1 MSSGVE
7 ARIALDAAVVLSL
20 GTNRLLGSAGK
31 LTAAGAEALAA
42 LAEGRAEKRA
52 AALAEIERQHQALQ
66 QVIDRLA
73 RLAVLAEAA
82 ERHGATVVLPEAL
95 DVQDRTPEELTA
107 WCDQADPLLAEAE
120 QKISEHIA
128 ASVESQ
134 AFAGFAATPGP
145 REASVRQS
153 RPSDAAKAQPDAR
166 PSAREADPAQADARP
181 MADARPSV
189 PKNARATLVR
199 VVGRLLP
206 DTAEA
211 DVRHVAEAAERL
223 GTARTDDEAESLL
236 SEVRLRVQQANRWTA
251 ERQAEQARRRA
262 EAEAAEQA
270 AAERAYVMDAVTTA
284 FADIG
289 YEVEQ
294 GFETLTAQ
302 DGTVIL
308 TRDGW
313 PDHAVKL
320 KLDEPETLRAALVRT
335 EEPRS
340 EEDRRRDVEREEEWC
355 AAFEAARRRLA
366 SAGVASDVR
375 WQLDPGEHRLPVAR
389 EARQTRK
396 ARRERT
402 RQQER
407 EHGGGGA

>member
-7 ARIALDAAVVLSL
+7 ARIALDVAVVLSL

-52 AALAEIERQHQALQ
+52 AALAEVERQHQALQ
-66 QVIDRLA
+66 QVIERLA

-82 ERHGATVVLPEAL
+82 ERHGADVVLPQAL
-95 DVQDRTPEELTA
+95 DVQGLTPEDLAA
-107 WCDQADPLLAEAE
+107 WCEQADPLLEAAERG
-120 QKISEHIA
+120 ISERIA
-128 ASVESQ
+128 SSVEAQ
-134 AFAGFAATPGP
+134 AFAGFASTEPTELASTESKERPEPG
-145 REASVRQS
+145 RES
-153 RPSDAAKAQPDAR
+153 RAGRRAALA
-166 PSAREADPAQADARP
+166 
-181 MADARPSV
+181 
-189 PKNARATLVR
+189 R

-211 DVRHVAEAAERL
+211 DVRHVAAAAERL
-223 GTARTDDEAESLL
+223 GTARTEAEAESLL
-236 SEVRLRVQQANRWTA
+236 SEVRLRVQQANRRTA
-251 ERQAEQARRRA
+251 ERQAEQARRTA
-262 EAEAAEQA
+262 EADAAEQA
-270 AAERAYVMDAVTTA
+270 AAERAYVLDAVTTA
-284 FADIG
+284 FGDIG
-289 YEVEQ
+289 YEVEA
-294 GFETLTAQ
+294 GFETLTAS

-320 KLDEPETLRAALVRT
+320 KIDEPKTLRAALVRT
-335 EEPRS
+335 EEPHS

-366 SAGVASDVR
+366 GAGVASDVR

>member
-52 AALAEIERQHQALQ
+52 AALAEIEHQHQALQ

-128 ASVESQ
+128 ASVETQ

-145 REASVRQS
+145 HEASVRQS
-153 RPSDAAKAQPDAR
+153 RPSNAAKAQ
-166 PSAREADPAQADARP
+166 ADPAQADARP
-181 MADARPSV
+181 RADAPQ
-189 PKNARATLVR
+189 NARATLVR

-236 SEVRLRVQQANRWTA
+236 SEVRLRVQQANRRTA